1 VEICQE
7 VPHEQIWTHYR
18 RRCSS
23 SQEEL
28 ASVVFLFENPETNQG
43 IITIMQNSLLNFGIF
58 LITRRGKVEMGDIV
72 DKILDIFDRAISAEV
87 EEKQCARSRIME
99 KYKTKVLEVFDGSFT
114 QKSVVRDIIKVMRPA
129 IHHEALSWAETG
141 PKARMLTTRLQEKY
155 EKELTEIHEG
165 ALEASYATALHMLF
179 REEDKL

>member
-1 VEICQE
+1 
-7 VPHEQIWTHYR
+7 
-18 RRCSS
+18 
-23 SQEEL
+23 
-28 ASVVFLFENPETNQG
+28 
-43 IITIMQNSLLNFGIF
+43 M
-58 LITRRGKVEMGDIV
+58 KDMV

-87 EEKQCARSRIME
+87 EEKRCARSRIME